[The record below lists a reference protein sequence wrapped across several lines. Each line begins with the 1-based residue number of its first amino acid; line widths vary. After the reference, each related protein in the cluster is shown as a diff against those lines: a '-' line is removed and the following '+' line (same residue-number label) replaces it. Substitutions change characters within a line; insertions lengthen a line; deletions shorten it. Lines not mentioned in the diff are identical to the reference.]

1 MSTNPWGDP
10 PYPETNPEEFARV
23 MAAFDEIQRG
33 YDRDAKRLEW
43 KIARRQSARAARDL
57 IIMGNLGLGKSTL
70 KRPTQEGK

>member
-1 MSTNPWGDP
+1 
-10 PYPETNPEEFARV
+10 

-33 YDRDAKRLEW
+33 YDRDAKRLER
-43 KIARRQSARAARDL
+43 KLERQRQAREVRDL